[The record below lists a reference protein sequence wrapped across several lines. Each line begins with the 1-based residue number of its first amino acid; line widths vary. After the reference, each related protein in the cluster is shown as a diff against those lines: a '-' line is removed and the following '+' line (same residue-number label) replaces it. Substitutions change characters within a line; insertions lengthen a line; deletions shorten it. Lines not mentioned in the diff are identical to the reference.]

1 MSNSTMIGGKY
12 WHDADF
18 TYKLLNFGNY
28 LLHHYSTN
36 CGQKHIILK
45 EISWNIT
52 YQKDSLFS
60 QPQSKLCWFF
70 WGYSGWNWNYSFIIW
85 RVRVIWTN
93 LKMHFTLWGVIFTI
107 GQLWSW
113 ALYILEK
120 KICWI
125 KIQCRLG
132 TTRVSGWEILPQKWA
147 VYM

>member
-1 MSNSTMIGGKY
+1 MPQAIWRYVRVVYPFGFRTAVWLGLQLTFRYTMIGGKY

-60 QPQSKLCWFF
+60 QRQSKLCWFF

-107 GQLWSW
+107 GELWSW
-113 ALYILEK
+113 TLYILEK
-120 KICWI
+120 RIF
-125 KIQCRLG
+125 
-132 TTRVSGWEILPQKWA
+132 
-147 VYM
+147 